1 MWRNA
6 TICVLALLAACDNG
20 SNGGGSPAPTP
31 TPTPNV
37 APNFTSAATAS
48 VSENATGT
56 VYQAVAV
63 DTNGDSITYTLAGA
77 DAGRFALS
85 SAGALSFLAPPNFE
99 APADADANGVY
110 ALTITASDG
119 TANTTLSLAL
129 TVTNAMD
136 VKLRKLGSY
145 SLISDINW
153 VPQDA
158 GRLFVAQRNGQI
170 FVRNLTTGA
179 DTPYLTVTDTGYD
192 STANDERGLLDIAPA
207 PDFVTSGL
215 IYVSMTDLTGDLVVR
230 RYSQTAGVA
239 DPASADVILR
249 VPRGTLATFR
259 NIGGWLRFGPDG
271 FLYLGTGVR
280 DGNPPTLF
288 PGLRGC
294 LLRVDVSRDQYPAD
308 TERDYAIPGGAQNFY
323 SPDLVYPPEPY
334 NWGWY
339 SPRRAFFVG
348 TDRIMVADQR
358 QPDGTTQFRQSI
370 RNSPLPFVRFD
381 NTGEIQSLSYAAGEG
396 VTVGPAYG
404 GPIVDLNGR
413 MLFGDL
419 GGPIQ
424 TIPYSA
430 KRSFDV
436 TTGQPDRDL
445 VSLIG
450 DPTSDFRGVLTFAYD
465 WADKVYVA
473 DYTKGSN
480 TSNLYIIEG
489 Q

>member
-1 MWRNA
+1 MWRIA
-6 TICVLALLAACDNG
+6 TISALTLLAGCGHG
-20 SNGGGSPAPTP
+20 SNGGSPTP
-31 TPTPNV
+31 PPTPNV
-37 APNFTSAATAS
+37 APSFTSAAAAS

-63 DTNGDSITYTLAGA
+63 DTNGDSITYTLGGA
-77 DAGRFALS
+77 DAGHFALS
-85 SAGALSFLAPPNFE
+85 SAGALSFRTPPNFE

-110 ALTITASDG
+110 TLTITASDG
-119 TANTTLSLAL
+119 TANTTLALAL

-153 VPQDA
+153 VPQD
-158 GRLFVAQRNGQI
+158 GSRLFIAQRNGQI
-170 FVRNLTTGA
+170 FLRNLTTGT
-179 DTPYLTVTDTGYD
+179 DTPYLTVTGTGYD

-215 IYVSMTDLTGDLVVR
+215 VYVSMTDLTGDLVVR
-230 RYSQTAGVA
+230 RYSQIAGVA
-239 DPASADVILR
+239 DPSSGDVILR
-249 VPRGTLATFR
+249 VPRGNSTTFR
-259 NIGGWLRFGPDG
+259 NIGGWLRFGPEG
-271 FLYLGTGVR
+271 FLYIGTGVR
-280 DGNPPTLF
+280 EGNPPSLF
-288 PGLRGC
+288 PGVRGC

-308 TERDYAIPGGAQNFY
+308 AERDYAIPGGAQNFY

-358 QPDGTTQFRQSI
+358 QPDGSTQFRQSI
-370 RNSPLPFVRFD
+370 RNSPLHFLRFD
-381 NTGEIQSLSYAAGEG
+381 TTGEIQSLSYSAGEG

-404 GPIVDLNGR
+404 GPIVDLYGR

-430 KRSFDV
+430 KRSFEV
-436 TTGQPDRDL
+436 STGQPDRDL

-450 DPTSDFRGVLTFAYD
+450 DQTSDFRGVLTFTYD

-473 DYTKGSN
+473 DYAKGSN
-480 TSNLYIIEG
+480 ISNLYIIEG